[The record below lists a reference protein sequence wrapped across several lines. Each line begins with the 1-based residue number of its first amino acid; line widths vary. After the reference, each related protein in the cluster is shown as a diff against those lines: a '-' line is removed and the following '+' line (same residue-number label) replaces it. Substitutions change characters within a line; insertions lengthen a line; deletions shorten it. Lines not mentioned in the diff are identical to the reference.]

1 MGNHRYSQPIPNYT
15 AVPAILEEKGIHSSH
30 QKGGCSEKNK
40 GFLDV
45 TFDTLDFLTDNV
57 EANSLGDWSALAY
70 SHHITNLET
79 ESWGAMA
86 RDGLMTFLESV
97 VLLNVVEEITADNNG
112 PVHFS

>member
-1 MGNHRYSQPIPNYT
+1 MHSQPIPNCT
-15 AVPAILEEKGIHSSH
+15 AAPAVLEGKGIHSGH

-45 TFDTLDFLTDNV
+45 TFDTLDFLAENV

-70 SHHITNLET
+70 GHHITLLKT
-79 ESWGAMA
+79 ESWRAMGG
-86 RDGLMTFLESV
+86 DGLMTLLESV